1 VKWPVDAVYMG
12 EIKERVHLGDIDA
25 DGRITVKWIIG
36 DVINTEYRNIWLC
49 RDQWAGGLL

>member
-1 VKWPVDAVYMG
+1 MG